1 MATGDRDDELVT
13 AALCALEDYL
23 DDQQQAM
30 ELLKQGFLKLTMA
43 RMSLPSNVLGEIS
56 YKDQFEAALS
66 VKQES
71 DGTLIVVRTAELLE
85 SSESDEES
93 ASTLKRRGGDTRT
106 SDKPSSA
113 SASSGNNAVEDEAI
127 MWFSSLPPQHL
138 RLAQKH
144 FRRGTL
150 GSSLRATMTTHATM
164 EGNSISAQLSARYFR
179 PGGVVRGVMQLYTTR
194 DTADATTEIA
204 YVVAQ
209 IHGHVSVDSNL
220 LTVPVVPLASPR
232 SASRHERE
240 NLEDSG
246 SRSTFWDSKN
256 GSLPD
261 VNSFSGETGSCIF
274 LSPPC
279 ALLSDVNIAPTPS
292 ELAAPH
298 GREETM
304 RRCRRDFAIAL
315 PSTICPTFRGTSARV
330 FYVLS
335 ITAQGVAA
343 DSKPVSIHLPLDVYA
358 SEFYFGPTTL
368 AAADE
373 PHAEED
379 DTPTEGGLDAM
390 RRARSV
396 SVSAVP
402 VGVRNGSEVPFEVR
416 PSLMHGRVETERL
429 QRTQTSIYTIGK
441 DDAHLVRFLLTKQ
454 FYHPGDT
461 SIYTIG
467 KDDAHL
473 VRFLLTKQFYHPGDV
488 LLGVFDFSNGKIPCH
503 AISASLCVDETLAAM
518 SLQPGK
524 VVQSKV
530 IASSH
535 ELTSLAV
542 HTNIRFC
549 IPHDAIPSIQTDL
562 VCFEWLLRFEFTTSV
577 TAATSTGD
585 EAAGAAT
592 RQTFRWQVPIDV
604 RPAPVREETGFANV
618 PHKLFTGSSRHVS
631 L

>member
-1 MATGDRDDELVT
+1 MAT
-13 AALCALEDYL
+13 
-23 DDQQQAM
+23 
-30 ELLKQGFLKLTMA
+30 
-43 RMSLPSNVLGEIS
+43 
-56 YKDQFEAALS
+56 
-66 VKQES
+66 
-71 DGTLIVVRTAELLE
+71 
-85 SSESDEES
+85 
-93 ASTLKRRGGDTRT
+93 
-106 SDKPSSA
+106 
-113 SASSGNNAVEDEAI
+113 
-127 MWFSSLPPQHL
+127 
-138 RLAQKH
+138 
-144 FRRGTL
+144 
-150 GSSLRATMTTHATM
+150 THVTM

-179 PGGVVRGVMQLYTTR
+179 PGGVVRGVMQLFTTR
-194 DTADATTEIA
+194 DVADTSTEIA

-240 NLEDSG
+240 NLEASDA
-246 SRSTFWDSKN
+246 RSAFWDAKN

-274 LSPPC
+274 LSAPC

-315 PSTICPTFRGTSARV
+315 PTTICPTFRGTSARV
-330 FYVLS
+330 FYVLT
-335 ITAQGVAA
+335 ITAQAA
-343 DSKPVSIHLPLDVYA
+343 ASDSKPVSIHLPFDVYA

-368 AAADE
+368 AAAESKNSDG
-373 PHAEED
+373 D
-379 DTPTEGGLDAM
+379 DPADDSTDML

-454 FYHPGDT
+454 F
-461 SIYTIG
+461 
-467 KDDAHL
+467 
-473 VRFLLTKQFYHPGDV
+473 FHPGDV

-530 IASSH
+530 IASTH
-535 ELTSLAV
+535 ELTALAV

-549 IPHDAIPSIQTDL
+549 VPHDAIPSIQTDL
-562 VCFEWLLRFEFTTSV
+562 VCFQWLLRFEFTTSV
-577 TAATSTGD
+577 TADASTGN
-585 EAAGAAT
+585 ESS

-604 RPAPVREETGFANV
+604 RPAPAREESGFANV

>member
-30 ELLKQGFLKLTMA
+30 ELLKQGFLKMTMA

-71 DGTLIVVRTAELLE
+71 DGTLTVVRTAELLE
-85 SSESDEES
+85 SSESDEEN
-93 ASTLKRRGGDTRT
+93 ASTLKRRGGDTSA

-127 MWFSSLPPQHL
+127 MWFSSLPPHHL

-144 FRRGTL
+144 FRRGL
-150 GSSLRATMTTHATM
+150 HAL
-164 EGNSISAQLSARYFR
+164 IQSALSARKIQHSLSARYFR

-194 DTADATTEIA
+194 DTADASTEIA

-335 ITAQGVAA
+335 ITAQGAAA

-368 AAADE
+368 AATDE

-454 FYHPGDT
+454 FYHPGD
-461 SIYTIG
+461 
-467 KDDAHL
+467 
-473 VRFLLTKQFYHPGDV
+473 V

-535 ELTSLAV
+535 ELTALAV

>member
-56 YKDQFEAALS
+56 YKDQFDAALS

-71 DGTLIVVRTAELLE
+71 DGTLTVVRTAELLE
-85 SSESDEES
+85 SSESDEEN
-93 ASTLKRRGGDTRT
+93 ASTLKRRGGDT
-106 SDKPSSA
+106 S
-113 SASSGNNAVEDEAI
+113 
-127 MWFSSLPPQHL
+127 
-138 RLAQKH
+138 
-144 FRRGTL
+144 TL

-335 ITAQGVAA
+335 ITAQGAAA

-373 PHAEED
+373 HHAEED
-379 DTPTEGGLDAM
+379 DTPTEG
-390 RRARSV
+390 AR
-396 SVSAVP
+396 
-402 VGVRNGSEVPFEVR
+402 F
-416 PSLMHGRVETERL
+416 H
-429 QRTQTSIYTIGK
+429 
-441 DDAHLVRFLLTKQ
+441 
-454 FYHPGDT
+454 
-461 SIYTIG
+461 
-467 KDDAHL
+467 
-473 VRFLLTKQFYHPGDV
+473 
-488 LLGVFDFSNGKIPCH
+488 
-503 AISASLCVDETLAAM
+503 
-518 SLQPGK
+518 
-524 VVQSKV
+524 
-530 IASSH
+530 
-535 ELTSLAV
+535 
-542 HTNIRFC
+542 
-549 IPHDAIPSIQTDL
+549 
-562 VCFEWLLRFEFTTSV
+562 
-577 TAATSTGD
+577 
-585 EAAGAAT
+585 
-592 RQTFRWQVPIDV
+592 
-604 RPAPVREETGFANV
+604 
-618 PHKLFTGSSRHVS
+618 SRYDPR
-631 L
+631 